1 MEQKEVK
8 IIGLKINEQLGI
20 LQSCQLVFD
29 PKNNLIAIKGEVGAG
44 KTTLQKGLML
54 GTLGSDALKDDKQL
68 YGKID
73 EEVQLIDGDIKIYV
87 GCKTNAKGSLDYV
100 IYTKDLEGKIIK
112 DPVIDGVK
120 ITPAT
125 YLKSLQTALTWRM
138 DEVTSENPTV
148 QKKILLELY
157 KSELANLGVIFDK
170 KDPNYSDT
178 ILGQIELAE
187 SKRSEKDFLR
197 KQVGGFQNQLEPL
210 GIDANE
216 TSTHPKRIDIS
227 ELEAKKSKL
236 IYDIENV
243 GREKEQQL
251 ATLKNKADAV
261 NVKLKE
267 ENQKIRDENRSIDES
282 FEKLKEKHSQNIH
295 TLNGI
300 MTDLET
306 LVKEGCLTNEHYEIV
321 SQKLRHHFKNTD
333 IAVPLKKQELSFSET
348 GSCTT
353 NCLEWTREDEIKEL
367 LISLNNLRVEYK
379 TLNDTPNGDTTKLE
393 KELEIVVNNLLLAK
407 ENNKKCDM
415 VDAYLSWSDA
425 HNKVMDLKNNYAN
438 MLLSVNTGVD
448 GLNIC
453 VDKEEGSLDI
463 YLTYDGSYDPKYFGN
478 ENKEPRKLSSYSGT
492 QKPLIC
498 LLLQN
503 YLLSKKP
510 KAMRYLWID
519 NVPIDNKTKLL
530 LEKMGKELGLTII
543 VNITG
548 DFSKDNLGNGEI
560 LVEGGEV
567 FFV

>member
-20 LQSCQLVFD
+20 LQSCQLAFD
-29 PKNNLIAIKGEVGAG
+29 PKNNLIAIKGEVGSG

-54 GTLGSDALKDDKQL
+54 GTLGSEALKDDKQL
-68 YGKID
+68 YGSID
-73 EEVQLIDGDIKIYV
+73 EEVQLLDGDIKIFV
-87 GCKTNAKGSLDYV
+87 GCKSNAKGQIDYV
-100 IYTKDLEGKIIK
+100 IYTKDIDGKIVK

-125 YLKSLQTALTWRM
+125 YLKSLQTALTWRV

-170 KDPNYSDT
+170 KDSAYMDS
-178 ILGQIELAE
+178 ILGKIDLAE
-187 SKRSEKDFLR
+187 NKRAEKDFAR
-197 KQVGGFQNQLEPL
+197 KQIGGFQNQLEPL

-216 TSTHPKRIDIS
+216 PKTHPKRNDIS
-227 ELEAKKSKL
+227 ELESQKSKL
-236 IYDIENV
+236 QYDIDNV
-243 GREKEQQL
+243 GRAKEQEL
-251 ATLKNKADAV
+251 EALKNKADAV
-261 NVKLKE
+261 NLKLKE
-267 ENQKIRDENRSIDES
+267 ANNGIKQKNKEIEADYEKKKHQYNQNTA
-282 FEKLKEKHSQNIH
+282 

-300 MTDLET
+300 NTDLDT
-306 LVKEGCLTNEHYEIV
+306 LVREGCLSTEVYD
-321 SQKLRHHFKNTD
+321 KLKTDLKNNFKNIDTS
-333 IAVPLKKQELSFSET
+333 VPTMFEELEFSET
-348 GSCTT
+348 GSCSTRFDK
-353 NCLEWTREDEIKEL
+353 WTGSDEIKSL
-367 LISLNNLRVEYK
+367 LLSLNDLRLQYK
-379 TLNDTPNGDTTKLE
+379 TLSETPTGDTTKYE
-393 KELEIVVNNLLLAK
+393 QELQMVVNNLMLAK

-415 VDAYLSWSDA
+415 LDAYLQWSEA
-425 HNKVMDLKNNYAN
+425 HKEVMELKNKYAEL
-438 MLLSVNTGVD
+438 LLSVNTGVD
-448 GLNIC
+448 GLKIC
-453 VDKEEGSLDI
+453 VDKEDNAMDI
-463 YLTYDGSYDPKYFGN
+463 YLTYDGSYDVSYFNN

-548 DFSKDNLGNGEI
+548 DFNKESLSNGEI

>member
-20 LQSCQLVFD
+20 LQSCQLAFD

-54 GTLGSDALKDDKQL
+54 GTLGSEALKDDKQL
-68 YGKID
+68 YGSID
-73 EEVQLIDGDIKIYV
+73 EEVQLLDGDIKIFV
-87 GCKTNAKGSLDYV
+87 GCKSNAKGQIDYV
-100 IYTKDLEGKIIK
+100 IYTKDVDGKIVK

-125 YLKSLQTALTWRM
+125 YLKSLQTALTWRV

-170 KDPNYSDT
+170 KDVAYIDS
-178 ILGQIELAE
+178 ILGKIDLAE
-187 SKRSEKDFLR
+187 NKRAEKDFAR
-197 KQVGGFQNQLEPL
+197 KQIGGFQNQLEPL

-216 TSTHPKRIDIS
+216 PKTHPKRIDIS
-227 ELEAKKSKL
+227 ELESQKSKL
-236 IYDIENV
+236 QYDIDNV
-243 GREKEQQL
+243 GRAKEQEL
-251 ATLKNKADAV
+251 ESLKNKADAV
-261 NVKLKE
+261 NLKLKE
-267 ENQKIRDENRSIDES
+267 ANNGIKQENKEIEEDY
-282 FEKLKEKHSQNIH
+282 EKKKHQYNQNTA

-300 MTDLET
+300 NIDLDT
-306 LVKEGCLTNEHYEIV
+306 LVREGCLSTDVYD
-321 SQKLRHHFKNTD
+321 KLKADLKNNFKNIDTS
-333 IAVPLKKQELSFSET
+333 VPIMFEELTFSET
-348 GSCTT
+348 GSCS
-353 NCLEWTREDEIKEL
+353 TRFDKWIGSDEIKML
-367 LISLNNLRVEYK
+367 LLSLNDLRLQYK
-379 TLNDTPNGDTTKLE
+379 TLSETPAGDTTKYE
-393 KELEIVVNNLLLAK
+393 QELQVVVNNLMLAK
-407 ENNKKCDM
+407 ENNKKCD
-415 VDAYLSWSDA
+415 VLDAYLQWSEA
-425 HNKVMDLKNNYAN
+425 HKEVIDLKNQYAE

-448 GLNIC
+448 GLKIC
-453 VDKEEGSLDI
+453 VDKEDNNMDI
-463 YLTYDGSYDPKYFGN
+463 YLTYDGSYDVAYFNN

-548 DFSKDNLGNGEI
+548 DFNKESLSNGEI

>member
-20 LQSCQLVFD
+20 LQSCQLTFD

-54 GTLGSDALKDDKQL
+54 GTLGSDTLKDDKQL

-87 GCKTNAKGSLDYV
+87 GCKTNNKGSLDYV
-100 IYTKDLEGKIIK
+100 IYTKDLDGKIIK

-120 ITPAT
+120 VTPAT

-170 KDPNYSDT
+170 KDPNYSES
-178 ILGQIELAE
+178 ILGQIEIAE

-216 TSTHPKRIDIS
+216 PSTHPKRIDIAY
-227 ELEAKKSKL
+227 LEAQKNKL
-236 IYDIENV
+236 QYDIENV
-243 GREKEQQL
+243 GRLKTEKLE
-251 ATLKNKADAV
+251 ALKNKADAL
-261 NVKLKE
+261 NVQLKE
-267 ENQKIRDENRSIDES
+267 ENQNIKEANREIEVE
-282 FEKLKEKHSQNIH
+282 FEKLKAKHSQNVH
-295 TLNGI
+295 TYNGI
-300 MTDLET
+300 CKDLET
-306 LVKEGCLTNEHYEIV
+306 LRVEKCLTDVQHNEIF
-321 SQKLRHHFKNTD
+321 KLLENHFENIDISVQPKN
-333 IAVPLKKQELSFSET
+333 QELAFNEKGGCISNPEDWSSSERIRDILVSLHNYRVQYVT
-348 GSCTT
+348 
-353 NCLEWTREDEIKEL
+353 LEKEP
-367 LISLNNLRVEYK
+367 I
-379 TLNDTPNGDTTKLE
+379 GDTTSLE
-393 KELEIVVNNLLLAK
+393 KELETVLNNIILAK

-415 VDAYLSWSDA
+415 VDSYLAWSDA
-425 HNKVMDLKNNYAN
+425 HNEVMELKNKYAN
-438 MLLSVNTGVD
+438 MLLSVNTGVE

-453 VDKEEGSLDI
+453 VDKEENNLDI

-478 ENKEPRKLSSYSGT
+478 ENKEHRKLSSYSGT

-519 NVPIDNKTKLL
+519 NVPIDNKTKAL

-548 DFSKDNLGNGEI
+548 DFSKESLENGEI

>member
-20 LQSCQLVFD
+20 LQSCQLTFD

-54 GTLGSDALKDDKQL
+54 GTLGSEALKDDKQL
-68 YGKID
+68 YGGID
-73 EEVQLIDGDIKIYV
+73 EEVQLLDGDIKIFV
-87 GCKTNAKGSLDYV
+87 GCKSNAKGQIDYV
-100 IYTKDLEGKIIK
+100 IYTKDIDGKIVK

-125 YLKSLQTALTWRM
+125 YLKSLQTALTWRV

-170 KDPNYSDT
+170 KDVQYTDS
-178 ILGQIELAE
+178 ILGKIDLAE
-187 SKRSEKDFLR
+187 NKRAEKDFAR
-197 KQVGGFQNQLEPL
+197 KQIGGFQNQLEPL

-216 TSTHPKRIDIS
+216 PKTHPKRIDIS
-227 ELEAKKSKL
+227 ELESQKSKL
-236 IYDIENV
+236 QYDIDNV
-243 GREKEQQL
+243 GRAKEQEL
-251 ATLKNKADAV
+251 EALKNKADAV
-261 NVKLKE
+261 NLKLKE
-267 ENQKIRDENRSIDES
+267 ANNGILQKNKEIEEDYEKKKHQYNQNTA
-282 FEKLKEKHSQNIH
+282 

-300 MTDLET
+300 NTDLDT
-306 LVKEGCLTNEHYEIV
+306 LLIEKCLSDENYNA
-321 SQKLRHHFKNTD
+321 LKNTLKSSFTNID
-333 IAVPLKKQELSFSET
+333 ISSPIMFEELTFSKT
-348 GSCTT
+348 GSCSTKFT
-353 NCLEWTREDEIKEL
+353 EWEVNDEVKEL
-367 LISLNNLRVEYK
+367 LISLNDLRVQYN
-379 TLNDTPNGDTTKLE
+379 TLNNTPAGDTSKYE
-393 KELEIVVNNLLLAK
+393 QELQMVVNNLLLAK

-415 VDAYLSWSDA
+415 LDAYLQWSEA
-425 HNKVMDLKNNYAN
+425 HKEVMELKNQYAE

-448 GLNIC
+448 GLKIC
-453 VDKEEGSLDI
+453 VDKEDNAMDI
-463 YLTYDGSYDPKYFGN
+463 YLTYDGSYDVSYFNN

-548 DFSKDNLGNGEI
+548 DFNKESLVNGEI

>member
-20 LQSCQLVFD
+20 LQSCQLTFD

-54 GTLGSDALKDDKQL
+54 GTLGSDTLKDDKQL
-68 YGKID
+68 YGNID

-87 GCKTNAKGSLDYV
+87 GCKTNNKGSLDYI

-120 ITPAT
+120 VTPAT

-170 KDPNYSDT
+170 KAPNYSES
-178 ILGQIELAE
+178 ILGQIEIAE
-187 SKRSEKDFLR
+187 SKRSEKEFLR

-216 TSTHPKRIDIS
+216 PSTHPKRVDIAH
-227 ELEAKKSKL
+227 LESQKNKL
-236 IYDIENV
+236 QYDIENV
-243 GREKEQQL
+243 GRLKTEKLE
-251 ATLKNKADAV
+251 ALKNKADAL
-261 NVKLKE
+261 NVQLKE
-267 ENQKIRDENRSIDES
+267 ENQKIKESNREIELE

-300 MTDLET
+300 NTDLET
-306 LVKEGCLTNEHYEIV
+306 LRVEKCLTDVQHNEIF
-321 SQKLRHHFKNTD
+321 KLLENHFENIDISVQPKN
-333 IAVPLKKQELSFSET
+333 QELDFNEK
-348 GSCTT
+348 GSCVSRSEDWSNNEMIRDILVSLHNYRVQYVT
-353 NCLEWTREDEIKEL
+353 LEKEP
-367 LISLNNLRVEYK
+367 
-379 TLNDTPNGDTTKLE
+379 TGDTTSLE
-393 KELEIVVNNLLLAK
+393 KELETVLNNIILAK

-415 VDAYLSWSDA
+415 VDSYLSWADA
-425 HNKVMDLKNNYAN
+425 HNEVMGLKNKYAN
-438 MLLSVNTGVD
+438 MLLSVNTGVE

-453 VDKEEGSLDI
+453 VDKEENNLDI
-463 YLTYDGSYDPKYFGN
+463 YITYDGSYDPKYFGN
-478 ENKEPRKLSSYSGT
+478 LEKENRKLSSYSGT

-519 NVPIDNKTKLL
+519 NVPIDNKTKSL

-548 DFSKDNLGNGEI
+548 DFSKENLENGDI